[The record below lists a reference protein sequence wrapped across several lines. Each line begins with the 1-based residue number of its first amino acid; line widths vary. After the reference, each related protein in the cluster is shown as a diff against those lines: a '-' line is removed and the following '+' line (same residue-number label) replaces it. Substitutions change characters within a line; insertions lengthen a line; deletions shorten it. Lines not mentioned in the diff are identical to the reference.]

1 MLAQFRFILKL
12 IKCMEFP
19 VIDLHTHS
27 VYSDG
32 TNTPAELV
40 AMAEKRGLAALALTD
55 HDTVGGISELF
66 AEGDN
71 SPVEV
76 VSGIELS
83 AECKHGTMHILGYL
97 IDPSSPTLLKKIEKV
112 RAGREERNIGILK
125 KLNKLGYILL
135 WSDVEKHAG
144 RDVVGRPHFAAA
156 LLEHGLVKSKKAAFD
171 LLLAKGRPGYVER
184 YRYTAKECIELI
196 RKAGG
201 VPVLAHPATLYLP
214 DDQLFALVRELKD
227 CGLGGIETYY
237 GENQPKNM
245 RKFSGW
251 AEELGLIRTGG
262 TDFHGKN
269 TPDLKLG
276 TGFGKLCVPD
286 EVLDQLKADAE
297 S

>member
-1 MLAQFRFILKL
+1 
-12 IKCMEFP
+12 MEFP

-40 AMAEKRGLAALALTD
+40 AMAEKRGLTALALTD

-66 AEGDN
+66 ASGGN
-71 SPVEV
+71 SSVEV
-76 VSGIELS
+76 VAGIELS
-83 AECKHGTMHILGYL
+83 AECERGTMHILGYL
-97 IDPSSPTLLKKIEKV
+97 IDPVSPTLLEKIEKV
-112 RAGREERNIGILK
+112 RTGREERNVGILK

-156 LLEHGLVKSKKAAFD
+156 LLERGLVKSKKAAFD

-196 RKAGG
+196 RMAGG
-201 VPVLAHPATLYLP
+201 VPVLAHPATLNLP
-214 DDQLFALVRELKD
+214 DNQLLALVRELKD
-227 CGLGGIETYY
+227 CGLGGLETYY

-251 AEELGLIRTGG
+251 AEELALIRTGG

-276 TGFGKLCVPD
+276 TGFGQLCVPD
-286 EVLDQLKADAE
+286 EVLDQLRADAE
-297 S
+297 G